1 MSSPDTVQARCG
13 SERWV
18 LSAGFGKHS
27 WVVCGQVSLPASQF
41 AELFAVEQIVEQEN
55 RAVENFG
62 AVGHVL
68 PRSEFLGRVADSVAT
83 GDEDHRHRRNLRNFL
98 GVLTRLAGQIHGG
111 KAERLCRLANG
122 SL

>member
-41 AELFAVEQIVEQEN
+41 AELFAVEPIVEEQY
-55 RAVENFG
+55 RAVKNVG
-62 AVGHVL
+62 TVGHVL
-68 PRSEFLGRVADSVAT
+68 PRSEFLGRVAYSVAT
-83 GDEDHRHRRNLRNFL
+83 GDENHRHRCNLGNFL
-98 GVLTRLAGQIHGG
+98 RVLTR
-111 KAERLCRLANG
+111 
-122 SL
+122 